1 MIRNG
6 LQFHNGKEV
15 QPAIDLSSR
24 FRISVPSDENTKITA
39 LYRHSPPDTEGKSG
53 WSGRP
58 TSPPAPALSFAT
70 RHKALTILL
79 RLKTPSLFSQPSSTS
94 FPPLKTSP
102 TALASSLLTMSEI
115 LSEKTS
121 SDISNAATTQS
132 NQLEVQLAAIL
143 TKLRTDASTITAEE
157 ARVLSENVTASDER
171 AVRII
176 SAVEY
181 LAIAN
186 KVCTIRDLNKLRLLT
201 VRC

>member
-1 MIRNG
+1 
-6 LQFHNGKEV
+6 
-15 QPAIDLSSR
+15 
-24 FRISVPSDENTKITA
+24 
-39 LYRHSPPDTEGKSG
+39 
-53 WSGRP
+53 
-58 TSPPAPALSFAT
+58 
-70 RHKALTILL
+70 
-79 RLKTPSLFSQPSSTS
+79 
-94 FPPLKTSP
+94 
-102 TALASSLLTMSEI
+102 MSEI